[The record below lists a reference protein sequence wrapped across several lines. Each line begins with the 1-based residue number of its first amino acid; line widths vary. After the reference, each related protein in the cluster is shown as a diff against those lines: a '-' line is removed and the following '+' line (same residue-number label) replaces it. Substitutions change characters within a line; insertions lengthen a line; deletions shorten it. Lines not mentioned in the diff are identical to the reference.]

1 MRDQECE
8 VLKAT
13 ANIPPVSKSTSL
25 SHGGNLI
32 HAYEGGTPMTDIQEG
47 HQSGTWLQSELI
59 RSSVAMEGTW
69 S

>member
-32 HAYEGGTPMTDIQEG
+32 RAYEGGTPMTDIQEG
-47 HQSGTWLQSELI
+47 RRSGT
-59 RSSVAMEGTW
+59 
-69 S
+69 